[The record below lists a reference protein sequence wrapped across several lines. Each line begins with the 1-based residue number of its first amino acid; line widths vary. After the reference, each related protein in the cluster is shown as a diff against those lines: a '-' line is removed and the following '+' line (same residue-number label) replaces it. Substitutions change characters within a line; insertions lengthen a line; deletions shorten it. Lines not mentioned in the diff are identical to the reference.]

1 MPMTIVKIKLI
12 DVVTGAMSEKGAI
25 DNALNE
31 KNIEI
36 IMSAIERIILGSIRK
51 LIKLLSPTTLFVISF
66 DFIIAAPATLK
77 MA

>member
-1 MPMTIVKIKLI
+1 MTIVKIKLI